1 MRKAKITFEVDNCFE
16 CPYQEK
22 HSICVPSGTVYT
34 GVPDRCP
41 FVLQQYAVFLWE
53 LDENEDWWSCMRA
66 NTNNP
71 WNLPNLDF
79 DLGASHVFKTIEYAK
94 SFIHDLTENSFKDF
108 LYGEECHSV
117 ERDLYFMQIVAM
129 LRDVGEHEP
138 SKANRAYKYDKL
150 RYIRGASFPDEDK
163 DILIDAILHWDEA
176 AELVE
181 DFDKMKEIAKV
192 HRSKPT
198 LDTSTAVKVSLLLG
212 SMLDVGQ
219 HRTPNCI
226 SAPEHRL
233 LAKAFRCVE
242 KVELNFTYNDHYGK
256 VSGPSPKNGAELHYT
271 ATEDFNVNALKA
283 WPELI
288 LTPRLIIKDLLG
300 LKSFKFFVNNKE
312 INIGRFAKNG

>member
-1 MRKAKITFEVDNCFE
+1 MRKAKVTIEVNNCLE
-16 CPYQEK
+16 CPYQER
-22 HSICVPSGTVYT
+22 HSICIPSDDVYA

-53 LDENEDWWSCMRA
+53 LDENEDWRSCMRA
-66 NTNNP
+66 NTSNP

-79 DLGASHVFKTIEYAK
+79 DLGASHVFKTIEYANRLL
-94 SFIHDLTENSFKDF
+94 SDLAENSFKDF

-117 ERDLYFMQIVAM
+117 ERDRYLMKIVAM
-129 LRDVGEHEP
+129 LRDVGEYEP
-138 SKANRAYKYDKL
+138 KLQDKTCKLDRFSYLRKADF
-150 RYIRGASFPDEDK
+150 SDEDE
-163 DILIDAILHWDEA
+163 DIITDAILHWDEA

-219 HRTPNCI
+219 HRTPDCI
-226 SAPEHRL
+226 SAPEHCL

-271 ATEDFNVNALKA
+271 ATEDFDVNALKA

-300 LKSFKFFVNNKE
+300 LKSFKFFVNGKE
-312 INIGRFAKNG
+312 INVKRFGT